1 MNSKIA
7 LLMAEI
13 FSIKREVSKALK
25 YDKSLLATKKKK
37 LGILDGYTVNTF
49 TCFELYS
56 PNANTAGAASQCY

>member
-1 MNSKIA
+1 MVLSAERSVKGGTNTKGRFTVMNSKIA

-37 LGILDGYTVNTF
+37 KTGHLRW
-49 TCFELYS
+49 LY
-56 PNANTAGAASQCY
+56 C